1 MPIIQEKRNNAIE
14 NILSIAS
21 ELKNNTATPLQIESH
36 DMQLDMVETNQIPTK
51 VTAVERAE
59 LKTDVH

>member
-21 ELKNNTATPLQIESH
+21 ELQNNTATPLQIDTHE
-36 DMQLDMVETNQIPTK
+36 MQLDIIESNQI
-51 VTAVERAE
+51 
-59 LKTDVH
+59 